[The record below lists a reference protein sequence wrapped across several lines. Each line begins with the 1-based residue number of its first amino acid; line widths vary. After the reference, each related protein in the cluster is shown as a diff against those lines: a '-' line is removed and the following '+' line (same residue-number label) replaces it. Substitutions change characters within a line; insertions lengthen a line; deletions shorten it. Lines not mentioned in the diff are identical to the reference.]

1 MKIKNYSEFINE
13 AYAYDIRRGL
23 KYIKFLL
30 SNPLMYQTPFYISF
44 KKGTNEADV
53 ESLLKSAESES
64 KDVKKMP
71 RSYGKGPYGELV
83 LEFEKPNYPGLTW
96 VFKALDEFY
105 GNNGAAMGWYGDI
118 EEARKSLN
126 EAAKY
131 NTNKTHSDV
140 AMYGLWLRNQIHL
153 FHWQTE
159 VGDAHKALGD
169 FYDGFLGQLDG
180 LIEVCMGKHGRVSA
194 TPAVIQP
201 LQNLK
206 DVNVEEFVNL
216 AVSNFVSFRNDVY
229 GDSPEIQNIVDE
241 IIAEMHKLKYLLT
254 MS

>member
-1 MKIKNYSEFINE
+1 MKILNF
-13 AYAYDIRRGL
+13 
-23 KYIKFLL
+23 
-30 SNPLMYQTPFYISF
+30 
-44 KKGTNEADV
+44 
-53 ESLLKSAESES
+53 
-64 KDVKKMP
+64 
-71 RSYGKGPYGELV
+71 
-83 LEFEKPNYPGLTW
+83 
-96 VFKALDEFY
+96 DEF
-105 GNNGAAMGWYGDI
+105 
-118 EEARKSLN
+118 LN

-131 NTNKTHSDV
+131 NGDKVHSDV
-140 AMYGLWLRNQIHL
+140 AMYSLWLRSQIHL

-169 FYDGFLGQLDG
+169 FYGTFLDQVDN

-194 TPAVIQP
+194 TPAITPP

-216 AVSNFVSFRNDVY
+216 AVSNFTQFRNEVY
-229 GDSPEIQNIVDE
+229 KDSPEIQNIVDE

>member
-1 MKIKNYSEFINE
+1 MKIQNYREF
-13 AYAYDIRRGL
+13 
-23 KYIKFLL
+23 
-30 SNPLMYQTPFYISF
+30 
-44 KKGTNEADV
+44 
-53 ESLLKSAESES
+53 
-64 KDVKKMP
+64 
-71 RSYGKGPYGELV
+71 
-83 LEFEKPNYPGLTW
+83 
-96 VFKALDEFY
+96 
-105 GNNGAAMGWYGDI
+105 
-118 EEARKSLN
+118 LN

-131 NTNKTHSDV
+131 NSDRTHSDV

-169 FYDGFLGQLDG
+169 FYDEFLGQLDG

-194 TPAVIQP
+194 TPAVTQP

-216 AVSNFVSFRNDVY
+216 AVSNFVAFRADVY
-229 GDSPEIQNIVDE
+229 GDSPEIQNIIDE
-241 IIAEMHKLKYLLT
+241 IVANMHKLKYLLT